1 MFTSSNVSKLNVYL
15 WPYFH
20 VLPICTVHIL
30 LYMLFSTK
38 VKKQVKLSHQKCS
51 GSPRLKV
58 AGFSLSQNEL
68 IIVRMLSS
76 VLTNLLM

>member
-1 MFTSSNVSKLNVYL
+1 
-15 WPYFH
+15 
-20 VLPICTVHIL
+20 
-30 LYMLFSTK
+30 MLFSTK